1 MSNLS
6 ENFRLRE
13 LASEPR
19 EREASDPIVKN
30 IWVDLAI
37 EWHLLANAIAEANGQ
52 SPCTGFA

>member
-19 EREASDPIVKN
+19 AREASAPIVKN
-30 IWVDLAI
+30 NWVDLAI
-37 EWHLLANAIAEANGQ
+37 EWHLLANAIAEADG
-52 SPCTGFA
+52 